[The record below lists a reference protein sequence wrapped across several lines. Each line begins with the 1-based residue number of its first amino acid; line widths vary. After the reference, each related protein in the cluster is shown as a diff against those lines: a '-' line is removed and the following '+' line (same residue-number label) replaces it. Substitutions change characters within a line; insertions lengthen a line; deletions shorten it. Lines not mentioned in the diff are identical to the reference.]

1 MSNKP
6 TNVIKN
12 NATKRRA
19 TISNKGRFPRILKF
33 ARKSRW
39 VSTTT
44 KKPMGREVA
53 LSGPALATLR
63 KNPGLIRA
71 FFRARKY
78 ALRPYG
84 KGKSGDVVVERLTD
98 TSQGRRENKFYQ
110 ERTGSGFR
118 QGRTGSEFYKVTYKG
133 RSFFAK
139 EYKLGKTGELF
150 IPEYDL
156 PSAQRKAM
164 KKTKEFLRKNKRK
177 YPDFV
182 VANFQL
188 AYTGR
193 SNALFVTDY
202 YDLIPANKYLMPT
215 SEKTSQQRARI
226 EILAGELI
234 EHGIG
239 DVHTNTFYSPSLK
252 KFVIVDMRDVTE
264 DLMHNRTSGKK

>member
-1 MSNKP
+1 M
-6 TNVIKN
+6 
-12 NATKRRA
+12 
-19 TISNKGRFPRILKF
+19 
-33 ARKSRW
+33 
-39 VSTTT
+39 
-44 KKPMGREVA
+44 
-53 LSGPALATLR
+53 
-63 KNPGLIRA
+63 
-71 FFRARKY
+71 
-78 ALRPYG
+78 
-84 KGKSGDVVVERLTD
+84 
-98 TSQGRRENKFYQ
+98 
-110 ERTGSGFR
+110 
-118 QGRTGSEFYKVTYKG
+118 
-133 RSFFAK
+133 
-139 EYKLGKTGELF
+139 GKTGELF

-182 VANFQL
+182 VATFQL

-239 DVHTNTFYSPSLK
+239 DVHTNTSP
-252 KFVIVDMRDVTE
+252 
-264 DLMHNRTSGKK
+264 H